1 MNKRRV
7 DPWCWLWWLIFL
19 GLALVALSEA
29 SAVFELASKLLTIF

>member
-1 MNKRRV
+1 MKRHA
-7 DPWCWLWWLIFL
+7 DLSALWWLVFA